1 MLLYA
6 NSKLTEIEIKKAV
19 QFIIDIKIKYL
30 AVNLTKERKDPYN
43 ENYKTLMNETDED
56 SKNGKHPSFEDWKN
70 IIKLSIMPKIIYK
83 INAILIKIS
92 MTRN

>member
-1 MLLYA
+1 
-6 NSKLTEIEIKKAV
+6 
-19 QFIIDIKIKYL
+19 
-30 AVNLTKERKDPYN
+30 
-43 ENYKTLMNETDED
+43 MNETDED